1 LSQSTDSTKKGNHLL
16 NEKSPY
22 LLQHAQNPV
31 DWYPWGKEAFEKAK
45 RENKPIFLSIGYS
58 SCHWCHVMER
68 ESFED
73 NDIAKLLNQ
82 HFVSIKVDREERPDV
97 DEIYMKAVVAMTG
110 SGGWPLN
117 VFLTPSLEPFYG
129 GTYFPPSPRYGMP
142 SFVNVL
148 RSISQSWRSDR
159 KRIVDSASQM
169 KGSLEELYDFKKS
182 SDSKLDASPINE
194 CFEALAGSF
203 DEEYGGFGTAPKFPT
218 PSNLFFLL
226 RYYNDKKSSKL
237 ALKMVTKTLDAM
249 MRGGIY
255 DQVGGGFHRYSTD
268 RYWLV
273 PHFEK
278 MLYDNALLISAY
290 AEAFLLTK
298 DAGYANIVRETIEWT
313 VREMKSEQ
321 GGFYSAIDADS
332 PEGEGLFYSWTLDD
346 FSKTLSSAGFRAE
359 ELSALTKYFS
369 VTREGN
375 FEGERTI
382 LAAKAPGV
390 VEKELG
396 LSKTEFVELL
406 DRAKKTLLQT
416 REGRPK
422 PSIDDKNLTGWNGL
436 MISALSKAHD
446 ILKDPSFLE
455 IAAHCADFVL
465 KELRKKDGSG
475 EARVLR
481 RYRAGEAT
489 GEGLL
494 EDYAFL
500 INGLLDLYEAGFD
513 AKYLEE
519 AVTLSRIMISN
530 FFDDK
535 EGGFYQTKV
544 TGDLIIRPKDAF
556 DGALPSGN
564 SVAAL
569 VCLRLAEIVTDEK
582 FRKCANDTLLAFWEA
597 VSRQPPSFTEMLV
610 ALQFLLG
617 TPKEIVV
624 SGESDDPATKA
635 LVEVIHN
642 HFLPHSVLILADE
655 KTAGISPLVKDRLP
669 TPGSPSRVF
678 VCSNYSCKLPSK
690 TEIELTQALSE

>member
-58 SCHWCHVMER
+58 SCHWCHVMEK

-73 NDIAKLLNQ
+73 NEIAELLNRY
-82 HFVSIKVDREERPDV
+82 FVSIKVDREERPDV

-117 VFLTPSLEPFYG
+117 VFLTPSLDPFYG

-142 SFVNVL
+142 SFSNVL

-159 KRIVDSASQM
+159 KKIADSASQM
-169 KGSLEELYDFKKS
+169 KESLKELYDFKKNA
-182 SDSKLDASPINE
+182 DSKLDASPISE
-194 CFEALAGSF
+194 CYEALAGSF

-226 RYYNDKKSSKL
+226 RYYADKKSSSL
-237 ALKMVTKTLDAM
+237 SLKMVTKTLNTM

-290 AEAFLLTK
+290 SEAFLITK
-298 DAGYANIVRETIEWT
+298 DEGYANVVRETIEWAAQ
-313 VREMKSEQ
+313 EMKSER

-332 PEGEGLFYSWTLDD
+332 SEGEGSFYSWTLDE
-346 FSKTLSSAGFRAE
+346 FSRALSSNGFRAE

-382 LAAKAPGV
+382 LTAKAPGV
-390 VEKELG
+390 VEIEIG
-396 LSKTEFVELL
+396 LSGIEFAELL
-406 DRAKKTLLQT
+406 KRGKKTLLEA
-416 REGRPK
+416 RAGRPK
-422 PSIDDKNLTGWNGL
+422 PSIDDKILTGWNGL
-436 MISALSKAHD
+436 MISALSEAHG
-446 ILKDPSFLE
+446 ILKDPRFLE
-455 IAAHCADFVL
+455 IATDCTNFIL
-465 KELRKKDGSG
+465 TELCKKDTAG
-475 EARVLR
+475 EVKLLR
-481 RYRAGEAT
+481 RYRAGEAA
-489 GEGLL
+489 GEGML

-500 INGLLDLYEAGFD
+500 VNGLLDLYEAGFN
-513 AKYLEE
+513 ARYLEE
-519 AVTLSRIMISN
+519 AVTLSKIMISN
-530 FFDDK
+530 FFD
-535 EGGFYQTKV
+535 ETGGGFYQTKG
-544 TGDLIIRPKDAF
+544 TGELIVRPKDAF

-564 SVAAL
+564 SLAAL
-569 VCLRLAEIVTDEK
+569 VCLRLAEITTEEI

-597 VSRQPPSFTEMLV
+597 VSRQPPSFTQMLV

-617 TPKEIVV
+617 KPKEIVV
-624 SGESDDPATKA
+624 SGKSEDPDTKA
-635 LVEVIHN
+635 LVEVIRSR
-642 HFLPHSVLILADE
+642 FLPQSILILADE
-655 KTAGISPLVKDRLP
+655 KTGRLSPLVEGRLP
-669 TPGSPSRVF
+669 SPGNPSRVF
-678 VCSNYSCKLPSK
+678 VCSNFSCKLPSK